1 MKAII
6 SIVLLA
12 WLFTRIDLAT
22 VWVTVKR
29 LDLLMYLLL
38 FFIHVLAIFVSA
50 LKWRL
55 LLPQRPLMSL
65 LQGCFIGQFYAL
77 LLPGQVAG
85 EVMKAYRLGQGRRD
99 AEQVAASVVVDKA
112 TGLLALM
119 LLGFLGLYVA
129 RPGIPSLLINSLL
142 AVFVCG
148 LALLLSMKWQ
158 FLYEL
163 LQRLAEGLHSQVAI
177 LRPVLVRAQ
186 FILLEWRKY
195 LTMPGS
201 LVASVLMGILLQVL
215 HLIVI
220 LMLAVR
226 FEIILPPFAWLW
238 IFALVS
244 LAVVLPLS
252 VGGIGVREGAFVGLL
267 GYLGVA
273 APLALALSLT
283 IFSLQLVAALLGA
296 VVELI
301 GVRED
306 LPARR

>member
-1 MKAII
+1 LKAII

-12 WLFTRIDLAT
+12 WLFTRIDLAM

-29 LDLLMYLLL
+29 LDLLMYVLLL
-38 FFIHVLAIFVSA
+38 FTHVLGIFVSA

-55 LLPQRPLMSL
+55 LLPQRSLTSL

-85 EVMKAYRLGQGRRD
+85 EVMKAYRLGQGRCD

-129 RPGIPSLLINSLL
+129 RPDIPSLLINSLL

-148 LALLLSMKWQ
+148 LALLLSMKWR

-163 LQRLAEGLHSQVAI
+163 LQRLAEGLHSRVAI

-201 LVASVLMGILLQVL
+201 LFASVLMGILLQVL
-215 HLIVI
+215 HVIII
-220 LMLAVR
+220 LMLALR
-226 FEIILPPFAWLW
+226 FEIILPPFTWLW
-238 IFALVS
+238 VFALVS

-252 VGGIGVREGAFVGLL
+252 IGGIGVREGAFVGLL

-283 IFSLQLVAALLGA
+283 IFSLQLVAALVGA
-296 VVELI
+296 IVELI
-301 GVRED
+301 GVREE